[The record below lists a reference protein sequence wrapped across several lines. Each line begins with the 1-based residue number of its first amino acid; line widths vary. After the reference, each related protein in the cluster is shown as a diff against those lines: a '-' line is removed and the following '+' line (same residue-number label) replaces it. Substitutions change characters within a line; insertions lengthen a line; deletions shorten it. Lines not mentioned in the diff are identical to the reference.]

1 MKIPEPRDEQL
12 RRDPRALLKAFG
24 LKPKKRLGQNFLVST
39 SALDQIIQA
48 AELTGKEDILEIGAG
63 LGTLSLLLAEGEG
76 KLVAVEIDRDLLPVL
91 TWVLAGLPDV
101 ELREGDILSLD
112 LGDLGLRSGYIVV
125 ANIPYQITSRL
136 IRRLLEHEFTAT
148 RLILTIQKEVAERII
163 AGPGDMSLLALS
175 VAVFGQA
182 RIEAVIGADA
192 FYPRPGVDSAILR
205 IDRHPEPQ
213 VVREY
218 LPQFFKLA
226 RAGFGQRRKQ
236 LQNAI
241 SSGLG
246 VPKELIQHALE
257 ISRIDPSLRAQEL
270 DLEDWSRLLTVL
282 MESGLLGRV

>member
-205 IDRHPEPQ
+205 IDRYPEPQ